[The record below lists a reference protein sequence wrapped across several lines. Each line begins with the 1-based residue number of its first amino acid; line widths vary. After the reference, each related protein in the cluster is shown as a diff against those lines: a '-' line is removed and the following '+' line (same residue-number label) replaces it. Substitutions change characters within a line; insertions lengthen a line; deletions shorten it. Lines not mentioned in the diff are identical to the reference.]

1 MKKISYL
8 FLAFIFLSSLTLSCQ
23 RVSTTSAPGEL
34 QTVDL
39 SNLKGVPLE
48 YGSLIS
54 VTAPAGQPRWAHLWF
69 ADKNQTIRMVRIG
82 FADNRVHEKVTVIP
96 RY

>member
-1 MKKISYL
+1 MNKIPYL
-8 FLAFIFLSSLTLSCQ
+8 FLTIILLFSFTLSCQ

-39 SNLKGVPLE
+39 SNLKGVPSE

-54 VTAPAGQPRWAHLWF
+54 VTAPSGQSRWAHLWF
-69 ADKNQTIRMVRIG
+69 ADKEQTIRMVRIG

>member
-1 MKKISYL
+1 MNKIPYL
-8 FLAFIFLSSLTLSCQ
+8 FLAIIFVISLTLSCQ
-23 RVSTTSAPGEL
+23 RVTPSTPGEL
-34 QTVDL
+34 ETVKL

-48 YGSLIS
+48 YGTLIS
-54 VTAPAGQPRWAHLWF
+54 VTAPAGQSRWAHLWF
-69 ADKNQTIRMVRIG
+69 ADKDQTIRMVRIG

>member
-1 MKKISYL
+1 MNKIPYL
-8 FLAFIFLSSLTLSCQ
+8 FLAIIFVISFTLSCQ
-23 RVSTTSAPGEL
+23 RVTTSTPGEL
-34 QTVDL
+34 ETIEL

-54 VTAPAGQPRWAHLWF
+54 VTAPSGRSRWAHLWF
-69 ADKNQTIRMVRIG
+69 ADKDQIIRMVRIG